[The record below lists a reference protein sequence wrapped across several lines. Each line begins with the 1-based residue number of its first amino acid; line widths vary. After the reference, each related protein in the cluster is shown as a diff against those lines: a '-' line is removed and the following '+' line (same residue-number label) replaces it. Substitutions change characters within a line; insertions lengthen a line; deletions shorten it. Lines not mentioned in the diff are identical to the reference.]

1 MITNLQ
7 FENFRGFN
15 ALKLEGLKRVNLVV
29 GRNNAGKTSLL
40 EGIGAVTNPERFVD
54 MPRLLRSTTGD
65 YNLRY
70 FRWLIRDKENI
81 RAASLEASGP
91 GTECK
96 IRLTRF
102 QNQEM
107 VPAPGGWQEVSS
119 LPFPTGGGMALFA
132 PTDRTIAADH
142 VRKLMDRTGH
152 SRAAAIQ
159 TRVAVRVMSVH
170 PHPPEVLVKLFAQA
184 VRKKGGEERIEKL
197 MQQVDDR
204 VIKLRVEPAEDGN
217 HIVVD
222 LGLSEML
229 PLSQVGQGLYRLVA
243 IFSELIGGQPGICI
257 IDELENGI
265 HHSLLEQVWTGLA
278 VVAEELN
285 IQFFVS
291 THSYECIQAAHEAF
305 LKRPEY
311 DFSIVQLFRVE
322 GAVQGRV
329 LERVQIEAALSGG
342 IDLR

>member
-29 GRNNAGKTSLL
+29 GRNNSGKTSLL
-40 EGIGAVTNPERFVD
+40 EGIWAVTNPERIGE
-54 MPRLLRSTTGD
+54 MPNLLRASTG
-65 YNLRY
+65 NFVQRY
-70 FRWLIRDKENI
+70 FRWLVQDKDGI
-81 RAASLEASGP
+81 SKASLEAFGP
-91 GTECK
+91 DTDCK
-96 IRLTRF
+96 ARIARVRF
-102 QNQEM
+102 QEM
-107 VPAPGGWQEVSS
+107 ADISNGWQMVYQAQS
-119 LPFPTGGGMALFA
+119 PNGGIIVHA
-132 PTDRTIAADH
+132 PPVKNRLA
-142 VRKLMDRTGH
+142 
-152 SRAAAIQ
+152 S
-159 TRVAVRVMSVH
+159 RVMSVH
-170 PHPPEVLVKLFAQA
+170 PHAPEALVKLFAQA
-184 VRKKGGEERIEKL
+184 VRKKGGEEQIEKIL
-197 MQQVDDR
+197 RQVDDR
-204 VIKLRVEPAEDGN
+204 VVKIRVEPAEDGN

-243 IFSELIGGQPGICI
+243 IFSELIGEQPDICI

-285 IQFFVS
+285 IQFFIS
-291 THSYECIQAAHEAF
+291 THSYECIQAAHEVFAQ
-305 LKRPEY
+305 RPEY

-329 LERVQIEAALSGG
+329 LNRQQIEAALSGG